1 MKNPLFYSSLL
12 FALPGFYAY
21 ERGVDPYY
29 LHHLL
34 LNSFVSANHWNDP
47 KDGWRKKIDVMYA
60 TYSFLLFFFKGVK
73 YIKNTHM
80 YVLGYTGVTLS
91 LGSFALSNYYWKK
104 KKPYWVYYHLFFHI
118 TVTGLQFLVV
128 NSLDTKY
135 ATQYMH
141 LN

>member
-34 LNSFVSANHWNDP
+34 MNSFVSANHWNDP

-73 YIKNTHM
+73 YIKNTHL

-104 KKPYWVYYHLFFHI
+104 KKTILGILSFIFPYHCHGFAVPCREFIGYKI
-118 TVTGLQFLVV
+118 C
-128 NSLDTKY
+128 NAMY
-135 ATQYMH
+135 AS
-141 LN
+141 